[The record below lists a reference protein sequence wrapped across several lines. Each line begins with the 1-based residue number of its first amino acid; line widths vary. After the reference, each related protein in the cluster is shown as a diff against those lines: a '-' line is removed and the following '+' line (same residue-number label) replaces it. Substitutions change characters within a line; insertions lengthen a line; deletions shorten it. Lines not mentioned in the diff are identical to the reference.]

1 MSTALL
7 AAGLVLVHMA
17 SRVINFAHGEIG
29 AFAVALMITLTAR
42 AHLPYWLA
50 LLAALFGTALLGA
63 IVERTVVQ
71 RLFEAPRLIALLA
84 TVGIAQLV
92 ALLRFALPK
101 PKVGGESVLFQGANS
116 FPLPFSGGRFEFGR
130 IVFGP
135 EHVAV
140 LVGGPLLAFATA
152 AFLARSTYGLAIR
165 AAAENSPRA
174 RLMGI
179 PVRRVSTLAWVV
191 SSLLAG
197 GAFILLAPIN
207 GYSSADAVGLPLL
220 LRGLAAATLADF
232 ESVGRAF
239 GWGLVIGVIDSLVF
253 FYTKEANLSDVVVFV
268 VVLVALL
275 LKRSARRRTT
285 SGEES
290 SWRLAEPIRALPR
303 EIRSHPRWRALLVVS
318 GVVGLFL
325 LLIAPHTLSPHRTFL
340 LASIFASAVVVL
352 GLTILTGWSG
362 QVSLGHWAIAGVAGI
377 FGSRLV
383 GHWGVSFWLAL
394 VVAAIAGGVVA
405 LLIGLPALRLPGTL
419 LAVVTLGFAVVSES
433 WLYDK
438 SWFKG
443 AGTLDRPEWVGGA
456 TYYYI
461 ALVVLTV
468 AVLTA
473 RSLQQAR
480 LGRNLVAIR
489 DNPAQAAAFG
499 VPVVR
504 TRLTGF
510 VLSGVLAAVGGF
522 IWSAG
527 VVTVSPNAFPA
538 TKSLAILAA
547 AIIGGLGSVFGAL
560 LGTAYLS
567 VALFLP
573 DESARYV
580 ALLSTGLGL
589 LLLVSFFPG
598 GLARLVMLGRDW
610 LAERIT
616 GLDPRP
622 DVQPVEAEAG
632 VQIAETA
639 DAPALEAALV
649 GETPPT
655 AVGSRP

>member
-1 MSTALL
+1 MDLLALGLILGMSTALL
-7 AAGLVLVHMA
+7 AVGLVLVHMS

-42 AHLPYWLA
+42 AHWPYWA
-50 LLAALFGTALLGA
+50 ALAASLAGTAVLGA
-63 IVERTVVQ
+63 LVERTVVQ

-92 ALLRFALPK
+92 AVLRFALPK
-101 PKVGGESVLFQGANS
+101 PQSSGKSVLFQGASS

-130 IVFGP
+130 VVFGP
-135 EHVAV
+135 EHIVV
-140 LVGGPLLAFATA
+140 LIGGPLLAFATA

-165 AAAENSPRA
+165 ASSENAPRA

-232 ESVGRAF
+232 ESVPRAF

-253 FYTKEANLSDVVVFV
+253 FYTKEANLSDVVVLV

-275 LKRSARRRTT
+275 VKRSARRRTT
-285 SGEES
+285 AGEES
-290 SWRLAEPIRALPR
+290 SWRLAEPIRALPAEVTR
-303 EIRSHPRWRALLVVS
+303 DTRWRGVLAAAALALLAAVLV
-318 GVVGLFL
+318 
-325 LLIAPHTLSPHRTFL
+325 APFVLGPHRTFL
-340 LASIFASAVVVL
+340 LGSIFSSAVVVL

-383 GHWGVSFWLAL
+383 GHWGMSFWVAL
-394 VVAAIAGGVVA
+394 VIASAVGGLVA

-443 AGTLDRPEWVGGA
+443 EGTLERPAWIGGH
-456 TYYYI
+456 TYYFLS
-461 ALVVLTV
+461 ALVLTA

-473 RSLQQAR
+473 RSLQRAR

-499 VPVVR
+499 IPVVR

-510 VLSGVLAAVGGF
+510 VLSGVLAALGGF
-522 IWSAG
+522 LWSAG
-527 VVTVSPNAFPA
+527 VVTVSPNGFPA

-573 DESARYV
+573 DDVARYV

-589 LLLVSFFPG
+589 LVLVSFLPG
-598 GLARLVMLGRDW
+598 GLARIVMLGRDW
-610 LAERIT
+610 LAERVT
-616 GLDPRP
+616 GVDPRP
-622 DVQPVEAEAG
+622 DVQPV
-632 VQIAETA
+632 A
-639 DAPALEAALV
+639 DPVPVPASARGLA
-649 GETPPT
+649 
-655 AVGSRP
+655 